1 MSSDLPQITN
11 EQILQRVVATDNA
24 TISELKT
31 QVAHLGLLAEALR
44 DQRDTARTELAELQ
58 TKNESTE
65 K

>member
-1 MSSDLPQITN
+1 MSSELPQITN

-24 TISELKT
+24 TLSDLKT
-31 QVAHLGLLAEALR
+31 QVAHLSLLAEALR
-44 DQRDTARTELAELQ
+44 DQRDTALSELAELQ